1 VGGRQITGRIV
12 VGIDG
17 SQSSG
22 NALEWAV
29 ARARLGGEQLE
40 LVNAYSF
47 TPALDFYGYHGLAA
61 SQQVDWFI
69 EFSEQL
75 LQAAAARVREL
86 APDLTCTLT
95 SKMGHPAH
103 MLAAA
108 SEAADGVVV
117 GRRGLGSAAS
127 ALLGS
132 VSNQLTIQAKCPVIV
147 VAEGEV
153 ATTGPIV
160 VGVDGSEFGTN
171 ALRYA
176 IAEAAVRNTSV
187 RAVTA
192 YDALQPR
199 VFALADAELVTRMRA
214 DVEAEAAGTITRAL
228 DEVRGTEAASV
239 RVDPVAVEGRAA
251 DAILAHADDAQLIVV
266 GTHGKGLVR
275 RVLLGSVS
283 RQVLNDANRPVAVVD
298 LPDS

>member
-1 VGGRQITGRIV
+1 M
-12 VGIDG
+12 
-17 SQSSG
+17 
-22 NALEWAV
+22 

-47 TPALDFYGYHGLAA
+47 TPAVDFYGYHGLAA

-69 EFSEQL
+69 EFSEHVL
-75 LQAAAARVREL
+75 EAAAARVREL

-103 MLAAA
+103 VLAAA
-108 SEAADGVVV
+108 SEAATSVVV

-132 VSNQLTIQAKCPVIV
+132 MSNQLIIQAKCPLV
-147 VAEGEV
+147 VVGEGELP
-153 ATTGPIV
+153 TTGPIV
-160 VGVDGSEFGTN
+160 VGVDGSQFGTN

-176 IAEAAVRNTSV
+176 IGEAAVV
-187 RAVTA
+187 RAVAA
-192 YDALQPR
+192 YEVLQPR
-199 VFALADAELVTRMRA
+199 VFAMGDPELVARMRA
-214 DVEAEAAGTITRAL
+214 DVAAEAAGSITRAL
-228 DEVRGTEAASV
+228 DEAQGVDSASV
-239 RVDPVAVEGRAA
+239 RVDDVAVEGHAA
-251 DAILAHADDAQLIVV
+251 DAILGHAKDAQLIVV

-275 RVLLGSVS
+275 RVLLGSVC
-283 RQVLNDANRPVAVVD
+283 RQVLNDADRPVAVVD